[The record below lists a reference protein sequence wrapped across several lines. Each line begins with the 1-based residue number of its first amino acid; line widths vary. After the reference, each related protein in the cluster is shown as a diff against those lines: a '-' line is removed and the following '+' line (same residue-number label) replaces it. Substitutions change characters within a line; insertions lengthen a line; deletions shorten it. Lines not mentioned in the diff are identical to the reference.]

1 MHALPFLVWLALAV
15 PAVDGPAAFKNGTT
29 AYQAGNMKEAV
40 ASWEQAFHA
49 GYRPV
54 LTSYQLACGYARLG
68 DKDAAFR
75 WLDKV
80 AELGGPMSTQ
90 MRTDK
95 DLDSLRGD
103 PRWEKVYSAIET
115 AQFPCKHDAKN
126 REFDF
131 WIGDWDVVDAKGNRL
146 GQSHVELMLGDC
158 VLLENWSSSLGS
170 SGKSFNLWDA
180 GRKRW
185 KQTWVD
191 DSGGFHDYTGDFTG
205 GAMRF
210 DGITFGPNGQET
222 KLRMTFT
229 PLAEG
234 KVRQLMEQSTD
245 GGKTW
250 SVAFDGIYVKK
261 KS

>member
-1 MHALPFLVWLALAV
+1 MHTVPFLVWIALAV

-29 AYQAGNMKEAV
+29 AYQAGNLKEAV

-158 VLLENWSSSLGS
+158 VLLENWSS
-170 SGKSFNLWDA
+170 
-180 GRKRW
+180 
-185 KQTWVD
+185 
-191 DSGGFHDYTGDFTG
+191 
-205 GAMRF
+205 
-210 DGITFGPNGQET
+210 
-222 KLRMTFT
+222 
-229 PLAEG
+229 
-234 KVRQLMEQSTD
+234 
-245 GGKTW
+245 
-250 SVAFDGIYVKK
+250 
-261 KS
+261 